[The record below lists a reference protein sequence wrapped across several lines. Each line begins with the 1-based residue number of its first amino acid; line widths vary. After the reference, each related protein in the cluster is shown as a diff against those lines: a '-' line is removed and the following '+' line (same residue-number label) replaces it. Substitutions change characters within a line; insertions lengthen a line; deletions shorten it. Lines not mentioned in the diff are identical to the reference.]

1 MKKKI
6 MQWGISISLAIL
18 LGVLGWLAGSSQNAQ
33 KDSDNLLVVA
43 TFFPLADWA
52 RSVGS
57 EEVSVVQIVP
67 DGVEPH
73 EYEPSPRDVETM
85 LSADVLLV
93 NGAGVDVWAEN
104 LIKDAEGAGV
114 TVVRMS
120 DVVPFIEISEEGHEG
135 DFDPHAWLDI
145 ARAQEM
151 IRAIAEAFMVE
162 DEENIAT
169 YATHA
174 DDLRKKLGELDEKFS
189 RTLASCESDTVLVA
203 HDAFHYWELRY
214 GVEMVPISGISP
226 EADPSVQDLA
236 RLSDLARELG
246 ITTIFF
252 ESPASSAIAT
262 TIAEEVGASVD
273 VLYPLEGRT
282 QEQIS
287 SAATYTDIMEQNL
300 SALSKALACTAP

>member
-6 MQWGISISLAIL
+6 MQWGIGISLAIL

-120 DVVPFIEISEEGHEG
+120 DVVPFVEISEEGHEG

-189 RTLASCESDTVLVA
+189 RTLASCEGDTVLVA

-282 QEQIS
+282 QEQVS